1 MSSDIIESKIVVINW
16 CTCNAGV
23 VNPTLSVPI
32 NNLSF
37 QPDMYRIEL
46 ITCSNSNVND
56 NLFVITS
63 NLSEFQPLVSFTGR
77 TTFGINLSQQGVMSQ
92 PLLNLNFQLQMV
104 APDPSST
111 IYNTGGLTV
120 SGGNTVLV
128 ANGQTVTYNNTVA
141 GPTNVTY
148 SYYPTPGG
156 GTATNAYVSMSIS
169 FFKLKSGKK
178 NTFTV

>member
-1 MSSDIIESKIVVINW
+1 MSSDIIESKLVVVNW
-16 CTCNAGV
+16 NVCNNGV
-23 VNPTLSVPI
+23 VNPILNIPI

-46 ITCSNSNVND
+46 LTCSNSNVND
-56 NLFVITS
+56 NLFVVTS
-63 NLSEFQPLVSFTGR
+63 NLSEFQPLVSYTGR

-92 PLLNLNFQLQMV
+92 PLIQLSFQLQMI
-104 APDPSST
+104 APDPAST
-111 IYNTGGLTV
+111 IYSAGGLTV

-128 ANGQTVTYNNTVA
+128 ANGQTLTYNNTIA

-148 SYYPTPGG
+148 NFYPQNGG
-156 GTATNAYVSMSIS
+156 ANPTNAYVSMSIS

>member
-1 MSSDIIESKIVVINW
+1 MSSDIIESKLVVVNW
-16 CTCNAGV
+16 CTCSNGV
-23 VNPTLSVPI
+23 VLPTLNVPI
-32 NNLSF
+32 NNMSF

-63 NLSEFQPLVSFTGR
+63 NLSEYQPLVSFTGR

-104 APDPSST
+104 APDPNALIYTGSGNT
-111 IYNTGGLTV
+111 I
-120 SGGNTVLV
+120 SGGNTVFV
-128 ANGQTVTYNNTVA
+128 ANGQTLAQNNSLA
-141 GPTNVTY
+141 GPTNITY
-148 SYYPTPGG
+148 YFYPTNGG
-156 GTATNAYVSMSIS
+156 ASATNAYVSMSIS